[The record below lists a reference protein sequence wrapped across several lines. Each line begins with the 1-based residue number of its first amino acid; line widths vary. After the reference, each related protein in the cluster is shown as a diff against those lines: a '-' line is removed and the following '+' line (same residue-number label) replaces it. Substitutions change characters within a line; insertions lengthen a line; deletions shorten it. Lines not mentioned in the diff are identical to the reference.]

1 MLRKHAVPLATIEV
15 PPPPKE
21 GRSQRT
27 KERARKFK
35 KLYKAALEQYVN
47 EDSSESDV
55 NDDAASPRAH
65 FGAEDDNDESA
76 SSDSDSDLAAHAA
89 RVFSSL
95 KD

>member
-1 MLRKHAVPLATIEV
+1 M
-15 PPPPKE
+15 
-21 GRSQRT
+21 
-27 KERARKFK
+27 
-35 KLYKAALEQYVN
+35 N
-47 EDSSESDV
+47 EESSESDA

-65 FGAEDDNDESA
+65 FGAEDDNDESV